1 MRKSS
6 AEWQTIIKASPVW
19 FDPASM
25 RFFNSRIN
33 YASLT
38 AYKDGWLFISSEQFK
53 PIGLEPAPRRWTIRF
68 SGSEGIVTIGDF
80 QEFDCLECA
89 QERLKHLANVAD
101 FIEAIS

>member
-6 AEWQTIIKASPVW
+6 PEWQTIIKRSPVW

-25 RFFNSRIN
+25 RFFNSRVN

-53 PIGLEPAPRRWTIRF
+53 PLGLDPAPRRWTIRF
-68 SGSEGIVTIGDF
+68 AGAEGIETIGIF
-80 QEFDCLECA
+80 QAFDTADEA
-89 QERLKHLANVAD
+89 QQVIKEMVVDA
-101 FIEAIS
+101 